1 MITASVRA
9 IAICATLAGC
19 AGGGPMMAP
28 STKEHMTREQ
38 SGVVAGRI
46 FDLCPACKR
55 DWFISPDRE
64 VRAWNSDDGRVVITG
79 GMMNML
85 RTPDEFAFI
94 FAHETAHIALNHE
107 KDVVP
112 AHRVGQLVG
121 MLILEPDYGSYVAR
135 SFVQPKLEAD
145 ADRQAVQWM
154 TMAGYDAR
162 AALDVIRRLDNGG
175 GMTHPLTADRLRN
188 LEDAIA
194 VSRKGVGVAA
204 PVPAPAPPP
213 PPAKEIKLMKG
224 SDKIVDNWP

>member
-1 MITASVRA
+1 MV
-9 IAICATLAGC
+9 
-19 AGGGPMMAP
+19 AP
-28 STKEHMTREQ
+28 SMQEHMTRDQ
-38 SGVVAGRI
+38 SGIVVTKIQAM
-46 FDLCPACKR
+46 CPSCER
-55 DWFISPDRE
+55 QWFITPDRE
-64 VRAWNSDDGRVVITG
+64 IRAWVGTDRKVWITG

-135 SFVQPKLEAD
+135 SFVQPSLEME

-162 AALDVIRRLDNGG
+162 AALDVVRRLDKGG
-175 GMTHPLTADRLRN
+175 GGTHPDTADRLRN
-188 LEDAIA
+188 LERAIA
-194 VSRKGVGVAA
+194 ENRRVVAPA
-204 PVPAPAPPP
+204 PVPVPA
-213 PPAKEIKLMKG
+213 PAKEIKLMKG
-224 SDKIVDNWP
+224 SGKIVENWP